1 MRVNV
6 ELHGLDEL
14 NKKFG
19 VLTRSLDPDRVE
31 PVTHSAADIITR
43 EMRSRAPD
51 GPTGNLKGAIR
62 TVKLKREGNKPA
74 PSIAAVDRK
83 KAPHAHLVEFG
94 TSTRRVKVKRVL
106 YDKKTGKFFG
116 TLVGEM
122 PAKPFVRQ
130 SLHAKEGEAVAH
142 VIEGIK
148 RLIEEGAK

>member
-1 MRVNV
+1 
-6 ELHGLDEL
+6 
-14 NKKFG
+14 
-19 VLTRSLDPDRVE
+19 
-31 PVTHSAADIITR
+31 
-43 EMRSRAPD
+43 MRSSPMDQLGTSRRSHSETQAGETSLPQ
-51 GPTGNLKGAIR
+51 
-62 TVKLKREGNKPA
+62 
-74 PSIAAVDRK
+74 IAAVDRK

-130 SLHAKEGEAVAH
+130 SLQAKEGEAVAH